1 LGDVQEVVIPAGKP
15 AIVTPVAPVVEYA
28 ILVIAEFTHTVC
40 VVVVPAE
47 VSVNVLLAVTVILPV
62 AVAVPQPPVG
72 VIV

>member
-1 LGDVQEVVIPAGKP
+1 VGEVQEVVIPAGRP

-47 VSVNVLLAVTVILPV
+47 VSVSVLLAVTVIEPV
-62 AVAVPQPPVG
+62 AVAAPQPPKV